1 MTRQRFHHRRPRPPR
16 PPQPPR
22 PPHPSHPSQPS
33 RPSHPPPALRP
44 PHPPQPPRPPHP
56 PHPPHPTQRDHG
68 PRPFIVDI
76 NRATLQN
83 NNYRTTLWTGD
94 LLQLTLMCI
103 PPGGDIGLEIH
114 HDTDQFLRIE
124 EGQGLVQMGNSRSNL
139 NIRQPVFKDS
149 AIFVPVGTW
158 HNITNIGTTPLRLY
172 SIYAPPH
179 HPHGTVHR
187 TKAIAEKMESAH

>member
-1 MTRQRFHHRRPRPPR
+1 
-16 PPQPPR
+16 
-22 PPHPSHPSQPS
+22 
-33 RPSHPPPALRP
+33 
-44 PHPPQPPRPPHP
+44 
-56 PHPPHPTQRDHG
+56 
-68 PRPFIVDI
+68 
-76 NRATLQN
+76 
-83 NNYRTTLWTGD
+83 
-94 LLQLTLMCI
+94 MCI